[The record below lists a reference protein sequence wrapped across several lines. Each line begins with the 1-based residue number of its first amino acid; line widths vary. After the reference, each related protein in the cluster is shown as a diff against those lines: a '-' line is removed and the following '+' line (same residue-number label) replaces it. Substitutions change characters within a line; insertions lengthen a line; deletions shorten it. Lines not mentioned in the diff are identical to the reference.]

1 MKRDPRYT
9 AAFIKRAAG
18 SPEEGE
24 VTPQQEQPTTDQGP
38 RASAAD
44 TLKKL
49 GLSVAR
55 GVPQIVTGA
64 VDLAAMPF
72 TLSGMLKPEQVMGS
86 TEYLTKRGLLPPPQP
101 GVVNETAELVSSAV
115 NPAAAVKGSAA
126 AALGMMKNAG
136 AKTLAKQLDLP
147 FGEAAKAAPEAPMI
161 RAYTGHTREIV
172 GPYDMSRAA
181 RTADMGPGLYL
192 TDNAEYASSSATKR
206 LGKTVSET
214 EAAPAVY
221 PLDLVKDKI
230 LLHDRQYPR
239 EVLDKLRNFSK
250 KVEDVEGPT
259 VSGEYLYEQ
268 IRKAGFPKTYL
279 PDIIK
284 LMGFQGAEFTPGG
297 VSKGRSY
304 VIYDTANTAKGAF
317 NQKKFAEG
325 GEVAKVSDE
334 DVRTYLK
341 NNTALTDKEIAGLM
355 QQYDVSKS
363 QISRVTGVSMP
374 EVERRYREATAT
386 TARPTVEGIGA
397 LWNKLHEK
405 EFGAP
410 VNLATAGRENVDRQ
424 VGELQTEA
432 ARQQAEWDK
441 KFGKTPAPIPTWG
454 DTYNAWAPLYEQ
466 RFGTMINRPW
476 NADVDAQTQK
486 LALDQQYIQAVR
498 DYNTKHGTNYAP
510 EESVLGVNAQP
521 NVYFYAPEKSNKGV
535 KTLLSAAGTLAGMY
549 LFPGM
554 DPGNMATR
562 ALITAGTEG
571 AKRLFNEGGEVREE
585 GSRWE
590 VRRRHLRGRR
600 REPGQFPRHE
610 RRALQRHT
618 DEKVF

>member
-1 MKRDPRYT
+1 
-9 AAFIKRAAG
+9 
-18 SPEEGE
+18 
-24 VTPQQEQPTTDQGP
+24 
-38 RASAAD
+38 
-44 TLKKL
+44 
-49 GLSVAR
+49 
-55 GVPQIVTGA
+55 
-64 VDLAAMPF
+64 
-72 TLSGMLKPEQVMGS
+72 
-86 TEYLTKRGLLPPPQP
+86 
-101 GVVNETAELVSSAV
+101 
-115 NPAAAVKGSAA
+115 
-126 AALGMMKNAG
+126 
-136 AKTLAKQLDLP
+136 
-147 FGEAAKAAPEAPMI
+147 
-161 RAYTGHTREIV
+161 
-172 GPYDMSRAA
+172 
-181 RTADMGPGLYL
+181 LYL

-397 LWNKLHEK
+397 LWNKLHEAQ
-405 EFGAP
+405 FGAP

-535 KTLLSAAGTLAGMY
+535 KTLLGAAGTLAGMY
-549 LFPGM
+549 LYPGM
-554 DPGNMATR
+554 DSGNMATR

-585 GSRWE
+585 PKRKTAQTTEQFIKNSSK
-590 VRRRHLRGRR
+590 RR
-600 REPGQFPRHE
+600 
-610 RRALQRHT
+610 
-618 DEKVF
+618 